1 MPFNE
6 TYIHVV
12 TSGGYNRGNN
22 SLLLMRS
29 GTNMAIHYRSE
40 TGTDTTGQG
49 RALNPPNATL
59 NEHFLSFIK
68 RFTHPTFEVPV
79 VWNQKP
85 SFIQQ

>member
-1 MPFNE
+1 M
-6 TYIHVV
+6 
-12 TSGGYNRGNN
+12 G
-22 SLLLMRS
+22 S

-59 NEHFLSFIK
+59 NEQFLSFIK

>member
-22 SLLLMRS
+22 SLLLMGSIALKR
-29 GTNMAIHYRSE
+29 
-40 TGTDTTGQG
+40 GTDTTGQG
-49 RALNPPNATL
+49 RVLNPPNATL